1 MNPTWN
7 GSEGKLLSAADT
19 FFRQLGM
26 SRTTPLLHSGKWEI
40 VMSSVII
47 IMYLCTFIV
56 CGVCVVCGMC
66 VRVCAAG
73 EKNEVEFLQTTEGD
87 QFQCI
92 FSKVRYGSIV
102 SDPQSVQTLDEDRIV
117 PQSKPFDMGR
127 RREGGGS
134 LGPLEAVFLQ
144 LVRSCHSTSLCELG

>member
-1 MNPTWN
+1 MGVRGNCFLRQTHSS
-7 GSEGKLLSAADT
+7 GSLVCHAPHHCCTVANGKLSYLQ
-19 FFRQLGM
+19 F
-26 SRTTPLLHSGKWEI
+26 LL
-40 VMSSVII
+40 
-47 IMYLCTFIV
+47 LCICVRLLCVV
-56 CGVCVVCGMC
+56 CGVCVC
-66 VRVCAAG
+66 VCAAG